1 MAAKA
6 PSAQPKPKPSG
17 ASKNLSKITEQNSTV
32 SQSEATEVI
41 KMIDTTGGASAN
53 EPATTTNLESAR
65 RSLQTEESM
74 VGETPRTK
82 SSEGGSGMMIA
93 AITLAAAAAGGLAF
107 YMSRKAKK

>member
-1 MAAKA
+1 MSQGEAA
-6 PSAQPKPKPSG
+6 
-17 ASKNLSKITEQNSTV
+17 
-32 SQSEATEVI
+32 EVI

-82 SSEGGSGMMIA
+82 SSEGGGSGMMLA